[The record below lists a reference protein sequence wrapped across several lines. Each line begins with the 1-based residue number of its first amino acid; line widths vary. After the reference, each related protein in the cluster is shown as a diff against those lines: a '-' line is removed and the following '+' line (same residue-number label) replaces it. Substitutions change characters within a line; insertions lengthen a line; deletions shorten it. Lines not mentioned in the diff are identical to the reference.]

1 MECNREE
8 ALRAKEMAEK
18 KMESKDFSTALKIA
32 VKAQQLYPQLEN
44 VSQMIVV
51 CEVHISGEMKTY
63 GAEKDWYAI
72 LKVEPSADEASIKKQ
87 YRKLALILHPDKNK
101 FSGSTD
107 AFKLIGEAQRI
118 LLDRDK
124 RLLHDSKRR
133 SFGKVSAQSWNPR
146 QPSRPTNAQPHPWN
160 QTHPVNYN
168 NFTGV
173 RPGNFQFPQQQQ
185 QAPTGIRLT
194 FWTVCPFC
202 SVRYQ
207 FYRDDVLNKVINCQ
221 NCKKSFTA
229 FELNTQS
236 STAAT
241 QTRQPPRQTKIPV
254 NLTQPVFT
262 QKTVFEKPVNLNLN
276 TKPQGSVNNR
286 KRKRVVHES
295 SESSDSSSESEE
307 EEEDAHVESDENG
320 VPKKVDTNQ
329 FFGEEPRR
337 SSRARR
343 NVSYKENV
351 NDIDHDD
358 NGDDDEDDADAE
370 KEVEDKFWKAEVK
383 KDQKKDSESNNGTKN
398 DDNKFPHDDNK
409 ERHEP
414 NSADNEEDDSS
425 EEDSEPVVFEC
436 PEPDFSDF
444 EKNRKEESFRAGQL
458 WACYDTDDAM
468 PRFYAFVKKVL
479 SPGFKLQIFWLKPD
493 PVSEEEIKWVD
504 DDLPVSCGR
513 FTRGKHD
520 RAEDLYA
527 FSHLV
532 SWESARSQK
541 GGAAYNILPRKGE
554 TWALFK
560 NWDINWRTDEKRKYE
575 YEFVEILSDYDE
587 NSGVRVSYLEKVK
600 GFVSIFRP
608 KKEDKET
615 VIGNG
620 SDKYRFAHM
629 VPSVRMS
636 GEERKG
642 VPKGSYELDPA
653 ALPQSIF
660 EQLDLLDDNDDEDDA
675 EKGVED
681 KFWRAEV
688 KKEVEDQKR
697 DTENNNSVKNDNNKF
712 PHDANKECQEPNS
725 ADKEEEDSSE

>member
-18 KMESKDFSTALKIA
+18 KMENKDFSAALKIA
-32 VKAQQLYPQLEN
+32 VKAQQLYPELEN

-51 CEVHISGEMKTY
+51 CEVHISGEKKTF
-63 GAEKDWYAI
+63 GTEKDWYAI

-146 QPSRPTNAQPHPWN
+146 QPSRQSNAQPHPWN
-160 QTHPVNYN
+160 QGHPVN
-168 NFTGV
+168 FTAG
-173 RPGNFQFPQQQQ
+173 RPGFQFTQQQQQ
-185 QAPTGIRLT
+185 QAPTGIRST

-207 FYRDDVLNKVINCQ
+207 FYRDNVLNKVINCQ
-221 NCKKSFTA
+221 SCKKSFTA
-229 FELNTQS
+229 FELNAQS

-241 QTRQPPRQTKIPV
+241 HTQTRQPHQQTSIPV

-262 QKTVFEKPVNLNLN
+262 KRPVYENPVNLKQNK
-276 TKPQGSVNNR
+276 KPQGAVNNR
-286 KRKRVVHES
+286 KRKKVVSE

-307 EEEDAHVESDENG
+307 EEEDVNIDDNG
-320 VPKKVDTNQ
+320 VPKNVDTNQ
-329 FFGEEPRR
+329 YFGEEPRR
-337 SSRARR
+337 SSRAKR
-343 NVSYKENV
+343 NVSYKENL
-351 NDIDHDD
+351 NDNDLDD
-358 NGDDDEDDADAE
+358 NDDDDDAE
-370 KEVEDKFWKAEVK
+370 KGVEDKFWKAEVK
-383 KDQKKDSESNNGTKN
+383 KKVEEDQKKDTENNNSIKN
-398 DDNKFPHDDNK
+398 DNNKFPCDDNK

-414 NSADNEEDDSS
+414 NSVDKEEEDNTEEES
-425 EEDSEPVVFEC
+425 EDSEPETFEC
-436 PEPDFSDF
+436 PDPEFSNFDN
-444 EKNRKEESFRAGQL
+444 NRKEESFSAGQL

-468 PRFYAFVKKVL
+468 PRFYAYIKKVVSV
-479 SPGFKLQIFWLKPD
+479 SPSFKLQIFWLKPD
-493 PVSEEEIKWVD
+493 PVYEEEIKWVGE
-504 DDLPVSCGR
+504 DLPVSCGR
-513 FTRGKHD
+513 FTRGKND
-520 RAEDLYA
+520 KAEDLFS

-532 SWESARSQK
+532 SWETTRSQK
-541 GGAAYNILPRKGE
+541 GGAAYNIIPRKGE

-560 NWDINWRTDEKRKYE
+560 NWNINWRADEKRKYE

-587 NSGVRVSYLEKVK
+587 NNGVRVSYLEKVK
-600 GFVSIFRP
+600 GFVSLFRP
-608 KKEDKET
+608 IKEGKET
-615 VIGNG
+615 VIGKG

-629 VPSVRMS
+629 VPSVRMT

-653 ALPQSIF
+653 GLPQSIF
-660 EQLDLLDDNDDEDDA
+660 EQLNL
-675 EKGVED
+675 
-681 KFWRAEV
+681 
-688 KKEVEDQKR
+688 
-697 DTENNNSVKNDNNKF
+697 
-712 PHDANKECQEPNS
+712 
-725 ADKEEEDSSE
+725 